1 MSVVSFYLM
10 AAGACLFALLT
21 VLSRNIFHSALW
33 LSMALLGVAG
43 IYFFLDANFLGVIQV
58 LVYIGGIITLFVF
71 AIKLTANIESKSVRQ
86 INEQVFAA
94 GVCVVILFVF
104 LFKAIRTAP
113 WKGLLPQ
120 AKILSLPEIG
130 KALLTEYVL
139 PFEFIS
145 LILLAAMIGAIV
157 IGKEKK

>member
-1 MSVVSFYLM
+1 MIELSFYIM
-10 AAGACLFALLT
+10 AGSACIFAFLT
-21 VLSRNIFHSALW
+21 VFSRNIFHSAMW

-86 INEQVFAA
+86 VNEQVLASSICA
-94 GVCVVILFVF
+94 VILFVF
-104 LFKAIRTAP
+104 LLKAIHAAP
-113 WKGLLPQ
+113 WKALLPQ
-120 AKILSLPEIG
+120 ARSLSLPEIG

-157 IGKEKK
+157 IGKEKQ